1 MFDLPTKTPTPAILF
16 TLGTLYAS
24 IRVDQKQFLYLHK
37 ILTKKETNWIRRTLT
52 ALKDLNL
59 GWYSSIKEKL
69 LLYKLNDNFD
79 QIKST
84 TYASWK
90 QQVRVA
96 IENRNKEKLL
106 NECYKTKN
114 GLTTAKT
121 KTSKILQEI
130 EKSDYTRRTCQLINK
145 CTKNESKLLIMAKFG
160 MLECGKNYKGTI
172 KEICTTCNVSDD
184 EEHRMNY
191 CIKYKET
198 NYHNDNEKIPFKTI
212 FSSDISIV
220 KNIFPMIE
228 RVWSVKMGHGSM
240 R

>member
-1 MFDLPTKTPTPAILF
+1 
-16 TLGTLYAS
+16 
-24 IRVDQKQFLYLHK
+24 
-37 ILTKKETNWIRRTLT
+37 
-52 ALKDLNL
+52 
-59 GWYSSIKEKL
+59 
-69 LLYKLNDNFD
+69 
-79 QIKST
+79 
-84 TYASWK
+84 
-90 QQVRVA
+90 
-96 IENRNKEKLL
+96 
-106 NECYKTKN
+106 
-114 GLTTAKT
+114 
-121 KTSKILQEI
+121 
-130 EKSDYTRRTCQLINK
+130 
-145 CTKNESKLLIMAKFG
+145 